1 MLARDGDYRDPNS
14 LERES
19 PTPGMTEI
27 TAGREGPHADRPV
40 ETAGVPLPEA
50 DAAVVLL
57 HGRGAGPR
65 SVLGIASELDHDG
78 VAYLAPAA
86 ARNTWYPR
94 SFMEPLAD
102 NEPHL
107 SSALDLVE
115 DLVGRA
121 ADAVDRE
128 RVVLVG
134 FSQGAC
140 LASEYVARNAG
151 NEGETTRYGGLAALS
166 GGLIGPEG
174 TSRDYGGHLGATPV
188 LLGCSDVDPHIPVE
202 RVHETRDVL
211 TDLGADVDERIYEG
225 MGHTVNRDEIDA
237 VAGIVGDVVG

>member
-1 MLARDGDYRDPNS
+1 
-14 LERES
+14 
-19 PTPGMTEI
+19 MTDV

-40 ETAGVPLPEA
+40 ETAGVSLETA
-50 DAAVVLL
+50 SAAVVLL

-65 SVLGIASELDHDG
+65 SVLGIARELEQEG

-94 SFMEPLAD
+94 SFMEPIAD

-107 SSALDLVE
+107 SSALALVD

-121 ADAVDRE
+121 TDAVGRE

-140 LASEYVARNAG
+140 LASEYVARNAAVAD
-151 NEGETTRYGGLAALS
+151 TTRYGGLAALS

-174 TSRDYGGHLGATPV
+174 TPREYGGDLDDTPV
-188 LLGCSDVDPHIPVE
+188 FLGCSDVDPHIPVE
-202 RVHETRDVL
+202 RVHVTRDTL
-211 TDLGADVDERIYEG
+211 ADLGAAVDERVYEG
-225 MGHTVNRDEIDA
+225 MGHTVNRDEIDR
-237 VAGIVGDVVG
+237 VAGIVDGVVG